1 MNEADI
7 GRRVAG
13 FRKRL
18 GLSMQDVAKLTKK
31 SQATISR
38 IESGKQTPT
47 IHIIAK
53 LAAALKVHP
62 FALLSDDPV
71 WRFAPPETARP
82 DGVRLLLAYFIAEA
96 RVRRNI
102 PLAEAARRIEMAES
116 EMEAIESGFS
126 LPSKTVT
133 AALADLYGQ
142 SREEWVF
149 LRELEMR
156 HPALSMRL
164 ATLCATLDAACE

>member
-1 MNEADI
+1 MNEAEI

-38 IESGKQTPT
+38 IENGKQTPT
-47 IHIIAK
+47 IRIIAK

-71 WRFAPPETARP
+71 WRFAPPETACP
-82 DGVRLLLAYFIAEA
+82 DGVRRLLAYFITEA
-96 RVRRNI
+96 RARQNI
-102 PLAEAARRIEMAES
+102 PLTEAARYMGMGEG

-126 LPSKTVT
+126 LPSKSVT
-133 AALADLYGQ
+133 EALAKLYDET
-142 SREEWVF
+142 REEWIF

-156 HPALSMRL
+156 HPALSLRL
-164 ATLCATLDAACE
+164 STLCAALDATRE